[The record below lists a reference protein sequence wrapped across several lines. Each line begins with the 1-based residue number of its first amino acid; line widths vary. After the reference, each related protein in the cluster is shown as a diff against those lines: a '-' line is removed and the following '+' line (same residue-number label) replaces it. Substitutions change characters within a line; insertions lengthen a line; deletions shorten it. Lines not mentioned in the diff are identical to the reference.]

1 MAKRLFDVIVAIF
14 GLMVA
19 IPVIAIAAL
28 GIRLTSRGPIF
39 YQAQRVG
46 RFGRGFKMHKLR
58 SMHITANSGSAITS
72 DGDPRV
78 FPIGRVIRA
87 TKIDELPQLWN
98 VLIGQMS
105 IVGPRPEDPR
115 IVADHYTQIDR
126 ETLQVR
132 PGLTSPG
139 SIYNYTHGE
148 TLVDSSAPE
157 RCYVERLLPLKLS
170 MERAYVRKASLTYD
184 LALIGRTIWVLLRKA
199 VGHRQFAEPPEMR
212 MALAESAAN
221 PSIVVHSPQ

>member
-1 MAKRLFDVIVAIF
+1 MAKRLFDIVGAVLGLLIATPIVAI
-14 GLMVA
+14 
-19 IPVIAIAAL
+19 AAA
-28 GIRLTSRGPIF
+28 GIWLTSRGPIF

-46 RFGRGFKMHKLR
+46 RFGRGFKMYKLR
-58 SMHITANSGSAITS
+58 SMHVAADSGSAITAEA
-72 DGDPRV
+72 DPRV
-78 FPIGRVIRA
+78 FPVGRCIRA

-105 IVGPRPEDPR
+105 IVGPRPEDPG

-126 ETLQVR
+126 ETLLVR

-148 TLVDSSAPE
+148 TLIDSSAPE
-157 RCYVERLLPLKLS
+157 RCYVDRLLPIKLS
-170 MERAYVRKASLTYD
+170 MERVYVRKTSLGYD
-184 LALIGRTIWVLLRKA
+184 LSLIARTVWVLLRKA
-199 VGHRQFAEPPEMR
+199 TGQVQFAEPPEMR
-212 MALAESAAN
+212 MVLAESAAK